1 MTRWYEEH
9 PIEDLKDDDEKT
21 PLSQK
26 LAKLAEVVQGY
37 AYIAAFFILST
48 LVLFQAMHIM
58 FNEQRDLLSNET
70 IKKGV
75 RAFTSA
81 VAIVIVCVPEG
92 LGLAVSIAMA
102 FSIDK
107 MKKQNL
113 LVKEMAAAEN
123 LAYTNIIC
131 TGKTGTLTSGNM
143 QVKKI
148 FINGGY
154 RNYARDRDDFEI
166 SKSFQE
172 YIVSCIT
179 LNNDAK
185 IEMSDDALYTPT
197 GNKTEV
203 AMLNFLYELNI
214 EAHTELSNRQNESE
228 I

>member
-1 MTRWYEEH
+1 
-9 PIEDLKDDDEKT
+9 
-21 PLSQK
+21 
-26 LAKLAEVVQGY
+26 
-37 AYIAAFFILST
+37 
-48 LVLFQAMHIM
+48 M
-58 FNEQRDLLSNET
+58 FNDQRDLLSNET

-75 RAFTSA
+75 RAFTNA

-107 MKKQNL
+107 MKEQNL
-113 LVKEMAAAEN
+113 LVKKMAAAEN
-123 LAYTNIIC
+123 LAYTTIIC

-148 FINGGY
+148 FINGAY
-154 RNYARDRDDFEI
+154 RSCEQGNFEI
-166 SKSFQE
+166 SKAFLDT
-172 YIVSCIT
+172 IASCVT

-185 IEMSDDALYTPT
+185 IEMSDNALYTPT

-203 AMLNFLYELNI
+203 AMLNFLYQNNI

-228 I
+228 V

>member
-26 LAKLAEVVQGY
+26 LEKLAEVVQGY

-102 FSIDK
+102 FSIGK
-107 MKKQNL
+107 MKNQNL